1 MIRNYFKI
9 AWRNLRRERG
19 FAFLNISGLSIGMA
33 AAILILLWIQNEMS
47 MNRTFPKTDRIYLMY
62 NRDTFSGEKHAWGTT
77 PKVMAAVL
85 KKDYPEVE
93 DAVRV
98 SWANFLFTA
107 GDKKLNEQGFFV
119 DKGFLDMFDYEMLE
133 GNSTTAL
140 DAVNHIVLTESYAKK
155 LFGEEDA
162 MGKTVKLDSADIFTV
177 TGVMK
182 DFPNTTRINSQTTVS
197 YLLPWS
203 YMKKLGWDDEW
214 WGNNSVTTYA
224 LLKEGASPEQ
234 FNAKVRTVTIDH
246 SPESNK
252 ATTEVFGYPLSRV
265 YLYGKSEN
273 GQLTDGRIVTVRLFA
288 VIAIFILLIACINF
302 MNLSTA
308 RSEKRAKE
316 VGIRKVVGAGK
327 ASLIVQFIGESVLL
341 SLMAGV
347 LAVLIVQLSLPYFN
361 DLVGKQLFLDYGKP
375 AFWAQLTGF
384 ILFTGFLAGSYPAF
398 FLSSFSP
405 VKVLKGTFRRAKA
418 ALDPRKVLVV
428 IQFTFAIVLIIST
441 LIIQRQIRHAQNR
454 ELGYNK
460 NGLIY
465 VSLQGDIG
473 KRYSSIKQSL
483 LASGSVDA
491 VTKSISPIT
500 QHWSDS
506 WGFSW
511 PGSTPEDE
519 KLDFIRFS
527 TDGDFMKVMGTQ
539 LVEGRDIDVTHHASD
554 SSAVLLNETA
564 VKRMRLKDPVGKI
577 ITNDDEKW
585 TIVGV
590 VKDFIIASPFEPVA
604 PMMINGPSAW
614 FNVLHIRLN
623 PDRATADNLA
633 TIQKVFEQ
641 FNPHYPFEYQFVD
654 EQYALKF
661 DDTRR
666 MGTLASLFALLTII
680 ISCLGLFG
688 LSAYM
693 AASRVKEVGVRKV
706 LGASVRNITLLLSKD
721 FLKLVIIAFGVAAPI
736 AWYVM
741 KQWLD
746 GYNYRISIEWWVF
759 AVTGIISLVIAGLTV
774 SFQAIKAALTN
785 PVKSLRTE

>member
-1 MIRNYFKI
+1 MIRNYLKI

-47 MNRTFPKTDRIYLMY
+47 MNRTYPKTDRIYLMY
-62 NRDTFSGEKHAWGTT
+62 NRDTFSGEKHAWAST
-77 PKVMAAVL
+77 PKVMAPVL

-93 DAVRV
+93 DAVRI

-107 GDKKLNEQGFFV
+107 GNKKLNEQGLFV
-119 DKGFLDMFDYEMLE
+119 DKGFLDMFDYELLE
-133 GNSTTAL
+133 GNSATAL
-140 DAVNHIVLTESYAKK
+140 DEGNHIVLTESYARK
-155 LFGEEDA
+155 LFGKEDA
-162 MGKTVKLDSADIFTV
+162 MGKTVKVDSSDIFTV
-177 TGVMK
+177 TGVLK
-182 DFPNTTRINSQTTVS
+182 DFPNTTRITAG

-203 YMKKLGWDDEW
+203 YLKKLGWDDEW
-214 WGNNSVTTYA
+214 WGNNSVTTYV
-224 LLKEGASPEQ
+224 LLKEGASQKQ
-234 FNAKVRTVTIDH
+234 FDAKVRTVTIDH

-252 ATTEVFGYPLSRV
+252 STTEVFSYPLSRV

-288 VIAIFILLIACINF
+288 VIAAFILLIACINF

-327 ASLIVQFIGESVLL
+327 TSLIVQFIGESILL
-341 SLMAGV
+341 ALLAGV
-347 LAVLIVQLSLPYFN
+347 LAVIIVQLSLPYFN
-361 DLVGKQLFLDYGKP
+361 DLVSKQLFLDYGSP

-384 ILFTGFLAGSYPAF
+384 IFFTGILAGSYPAF

-405 VKVLKGTFRRAKA
+405 VKVLKGTFRKAKA

-428 IQFTFAIVLIIST
+428 LQFTFAIVLIIST

-454 ELGYNK
+454 ELGYNR
-460 NGLIY
+460 NNLIY

-483 LASGSVDA
+483 LSSGAASA
-491 VTKSISPIT
+491 VTKSMSPIT
-500 QHWSDS
+500 QQWSDS

-519 KLDFIRFS
+519 KLDFVRFS
-527 TDGDFMKVMGTQ
+527 TDGDFMKVMGTE
-539 LVEGRDIDVTHHASD
+539 LVEGRDIDVARYASD

-564 VKRMRLKDPVGKI
+564 VRKMRLKDPVGKI
-577 ITNDDEKW
+577 INDGDDKW

-590 VKDFIIASPFEPVA
+590 VKDFIIGSPFEPVA

-614 FNVLHIRLN
+614 FNVLHIRMS
-623 PDRATADNLA
+623 PDRAVADNLA

-666 MGTLASLFALLTII
+666 TGTLASLFALLTII

-693 AASRVKEVGVRKV
+693 AANRVKEVGVRKV

-736 AWYVM
+736 AWYIM
-741 KQWLD
+741 TQWLR

-759 AVTGIISLVIAGLTV
+759 AVTGIIALVIAGLTV
-774 SFQAIKAALTN
+774 SFQAIKAAIAN
-785 PVKSLRTE
+785 PVKALRSE

>member
-1 MIRNYFKI
+1 MIRNYLKI
-9 AWRNLRRERG
+9 ALRNLRRERG

-47 MNRTFPKTDRIYLMY
+47 MNRAFPKTDWIYLMY

-77 PKVMAAVL
+77 PKIMASTL
-85 KKDYPEVE
+85 KKDYPDVE
-93 DAVRV
+93 DAVRM
-98 SWANFLFTA
+98 SWADFLFTA
-107 GDKKLNEQGFFV
+107 GNKKINEQGFFV

-133 GNSTTAL
+133 GNSATAL
-140 DAVNHIVLTESYAKK
+140 DESNHIVLTESYAKK
-155 LFGEEDA
+155 LFGEENA
-162 MGKTVKLDSADIFTV
+162 MGKTVKIDSADIFTV
-177 TGVMK
+177 SGIMK
-182 DFPNTTRINSQTTVS
+182 DFPNTTRINGRTTAS

-214 WGNNSVTTYA
+214 WGNNSVTTYV
-224 LLKEGASPEQ
+224 LLKEGGSLEQ
-234 FNAKVRTVTIDH
+234 FNNKVRTVTIDH

-288 VIAIFILLIACINF
+288 VIAVFILLIACINF

-327 ASLIVQFIGESVLL
+327 ASLITQFIGESILL
-341 SLMAGV
+341 ALLAGM
-347 LAVLIVQLSLPYFN
+347 LAVVIVQLSLPSFN
-361 DLVGKQLFLDYGKP
+361 QLVNKRLFLDYGSP
-375 AFWAQLTGF
+375 AFWAQLIGF
-384 ILFTGFLAGSYPAF
+384 ILFTGILAGSYPAF

-428 IQFTFAIVLIIST
+428 VQFTFAIVLIIST

-454 ELGYNK
+454 DMGYNR
-460 NGLIY
+460 NNLIY
-465 VSLQGDIG
+465 ISLQGDIG

-483 LASGSVDA
+483 LSSGAAEA
-491 VTKSISPIT
+491 VTKSMSPIT

-511 PGSTPEDE
+511 PGSTEEDE

-527 TDGDFMKVMGTQ
+527 TDGDFMKVMGTS
-539 LVEGRDIDVTHHASD
+539 LVEGRDIDVATYASD
-554 SSAVLLNETA
+554 SNAVLLNETA
-564 VKRMRLKDPVGKI
+564 VRKMRLNDPVGKI
-577 ITNDDEKW
+577 ITDQDDKW

-623 PDRATADNLA
+623 PDKAVADNLK
-633 TIQKVFEQ
+633 TIQGVFEQ
-641 FNPHYPFEYQFVD
+641 FNPNYPFEYHFVD

-666 MGTLASLFALLTII
+666 TGTLASLFALLTIV

-693 AASRVKEVGVRKV
+693 AANRVKEVGVRKV

-736 AWYVM
+736 AWYAM
-741 KQWLD
+741 TQWLQ
-746 GYNYRISIEWWVF
+746 GYNYRISVEWWVF
-759 AVTGIISLVIAGLTV
+759 AVTGVISLVIAGLTV
-774 SFQAIKAALTN
+774 SFQAIRAAVAN
-785 PVKSLRTE
+785 PVKALRSE